1 VTRAALL
8 LIGLGVVSGP
18 LGAQEFEAPDG
29 PTGGQVAR
37 LGLANV
43 AIVTGAAALK
53 ALLTED
59 QDWVRTVVAA
69 AVGSTV
75 HFGGKTLAARRDGPA
90 GLLGRYTAATGASVT
105 GNALVGRP
113 PMGCV
118 SLPVGPLWLNLADC
132 KRSRVTVDVPTLLAG
147 AVGASEGSLDVE
159 RSLLSG
165 ALVFRGPVRDGTG
178 SVGWALGGVA
188 FYNASA
194 RGAAAERHRVR
205 HELTHVIQHDMAHLA
220 FGRPLE
226 DGLGR
231 RLIPEDRALLQ
242 RVDLG
247 FYIPLGIV
255 LDRTPLRVLDRLERE
270 ARILDGTGR

>member
-1 VTRAALL
+1 VTV
-8 LIGLGVVSGP
+8 GVVSGP
-18 LGAQEFEAPDG
+18 LGAQEFQAPDG
-29 PTGGQVAR
+29 PTAGQVVR
-37 LGLANV
+37 LGIANV
-43 AIVTGAAALK
+43 AIVTGAAAVK

-59 QDWVRTVVAA
+59 QDWVRTVVGA

-75 HFGGKTLAARRDGPA
+75 HFGGKTLAARRDEAA
-90 GLLGRYTAATGASVT
+90 GLLSRYTAATGASVT
-105 GNALVGRP
+105 RNALVGRP

-132 KRSRVTVDVPTLLAG
+132 ERPWVTVDVPTLLAG
-147 AVGASEGSLDVE
+147 VVGASEGSLDVE

-194 RGAAAERHRVR
+194 RGAAAERHRIR
-205 HELTHVIQHDMAHLA
+205 HELTHVIQHDMAALA

-226 DGLGR
+226 DRLGHW
-231 RLIPEDRALLQ
+231 LTPEDRALFQ

-247 FYIPLGIV
+247 LYLPLGLV
-255 LDRTPLRVLDRLERE
+255 LDRTPLRVLDHLERE